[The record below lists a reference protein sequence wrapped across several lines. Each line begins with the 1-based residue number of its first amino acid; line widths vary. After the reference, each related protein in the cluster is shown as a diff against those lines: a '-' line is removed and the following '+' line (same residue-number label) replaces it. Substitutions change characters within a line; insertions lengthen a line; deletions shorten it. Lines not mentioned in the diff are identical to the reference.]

1 VTDPA
6 RPPAEKS
13 PPVGN
18 SPSVD
23 TRPPINAEWLARMRS
38 MKPDFLA
45 RMFEIYLAD
54 EPKRFADLCAAVVS
68 GDMVQTNY
76 LAHSIKGAAATLGME
91 RLCDACRDLEH
102 SARDG
107 ETQLLAGQL
116 KLVEREMEAVFAV
129 MRAGTDCS

>member
-1 VTDPA
+1 MTDPA
-6 RPPAEKS
+6 RPPAKKRPTAKE
-13 PPVGN
+13 

-23 TRPPINAEWLARMRS
+23 ARPPINAEWLARMRS

-54 EPKRFADLCAAVVS
+54 EPKRFADLCAAVAS
-68 GDMVQTNY
+68 GDMVQANY

-102 SARDG
+102 SARDN
-107 ETQLLAGQL
+107 EAAPLAGQL
-116 KLVEREMEAVFAV
+116 KLVGRELEAVFAV
-129 MRAGTDCS
+129 MRAGTD